1 MLRRTLI
8 YLSQAEWA
16 RSLVSKSKF
25 AWKTAS
31 RFVAGDDLENAIK
44 AIQLLNS
51 DGVRATVDH
60 LGENTESFELA
71 KMAASDIVEIFSRID
86 QTGIK
91 ANVSVKLTQIG
102 LTLDPELCFEH
113 ILQIVDTAKQQD
125 NFVRIDMEDSDRLPK
140 TLEIF
145 HKLLDLGYTNV
156 GIVIQSYLYRSEQDI
171 ISAMKDGG
179 RVRLCKGAYREP
191 PDIAFPKKTDV
202 DGNYDKLVDVMLAE
216 SKKITDK
223 QIDNRDYYPPYV
235 AIATHDVKRI
245 EYAKEAIKRSG
256 ISKDDVEFQ
265 MLYGIRRDLQ
275 TQLVNEGYSLRIYVP
290 YGIEWYPYFMRRLA
304 ERPAN
309 LWFFISNFF
318 RG

>member
-8 YLSQAEWA
+8 YLSQADWA

-31 RFVAGDDLENAIK
+31 RFVAGDDLEDAIK

-51 DGVRATVDH
+51 NGVRATVDH
-60 LGENTESFELA
+60 LGENTESIELA
-71 KMAASDIVEIFSRID
+71 KKAASDIVEIFSRIN

-102 LTLDPELCFEH
+102 LTLDPDLCFEH
-113 ILQIVDTAKQQD
+113 ILQIVNTAKQQD

-171 ISAMKDGG
+171 ISAMEDGG
-179 RVRLCKGAYREP
+179 RVRMCKGAYREP
-191 PDIAFPKKTDV
+191 PDVAFPKKTDV

-216 SKKITDK
+216 SKKIIDK
-223 QIDNRDYYPPYV
+223 QIDNRDFYPPYV
-235 AIATHDVKRI
+235 AIATHDMQRI
-245 EYAKEAIKRSG
+245 EYAKDAIKRAGVSR
-256 ISKDDVEFQ
+256 DNVEFQ

-275 TQLVNEGYSLRIYVP
+275 TQLVNDGYSLRIYVP
-290 YGIEWYPYFMRRLA
+290 YGVEWYPYFMRRLA